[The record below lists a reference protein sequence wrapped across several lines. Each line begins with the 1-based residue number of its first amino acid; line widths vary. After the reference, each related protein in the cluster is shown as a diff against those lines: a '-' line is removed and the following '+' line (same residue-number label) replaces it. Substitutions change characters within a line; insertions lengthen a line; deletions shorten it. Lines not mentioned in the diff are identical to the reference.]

1 MALLEWKLSLL
12 LLLIV
17 HVAQQAPLDPKSP
30 DEEKAEK
37 LGEEIINKAEGDG
50 LADLGLE
57 YEGYLRE
64 VIQVLEA
71 DPEMKSHMDEM
82 DTNDLLSGK
91 FGKQLNN
98 VGSHIRS
105 QLDEL
110 KKKEIQ
116 RLRVIAR
123 KAMEQQAPE
132 VSQTD
137 LLQMIAHV
145 DFRNEHTF
153 EEEDLNNL
161 LQKATKD
168 LEENDRERR
177 KEFKRYEME
186 KELKRRNEMKMMNE
200 EERAEARRKY
210 EEERKQM
217 KQHAKLNHP
226 GSKKQLEEVWENTDH
241 LDRKDFNP
249 KTFFFL
255 HDSNSDGFLDEFELE
270 ALFIK
275 EVEKI
280 YQGKKNADVQEK
292 FEELSRMRE
301 HVVKQIDGNKDKMVS
316 LDEFME
322 AAAASDFDEEEEW
335 QDLNQE
341 SQFTE
346 EDLEKYQDEL
356 RRTLEETKAKMAEA
370 GDNFVRVRQP
380 PGQDTVQMN
389 QAQAHQVQDGLAQG
403 DNKIRFEGGSQ
414 QVRHDPPGSIPLS
427 NQQPAQPPQIRHATH
442 RLSNHQQHRMA
453 SNSNN
458 RISPHHQ
465 CNSNNQCV
473 AILYHSTTSII
484 RCIFF
489 YSAIYLW

>member
-17 HVAQQAPLDPKSP
+17 HVAHQAPLDPKSP

-241 LDRKDFNP
+241 LDKKDFNP

-301 HVVKQIDGNKDKMVS
+301 HVVNQIDGNKDKMVS
-316 LDEFME
+316 LEEFME
-322 AAAASDFDEEEEW
+322 AAAASDFDEDEEW
-335 QDLNQE
+335 QDINQE

-346 EDLEKYQDEL
+346 QDLEKYQDEL

-370 GDNFVRVRQP
+370 GDNFVRVRQS

-427 NQQPAQPPQIRHATH
+427 NQQPAQPPADQPRHPPAEQPPAA
-442 RLSNHQQHRMA
+442 SDGQQ
-453 SNSNN
+453 
-458 RISPHHQ
+458 
-465 CNSNNQCV
+465 
-473 AILYHSTTSII
+473 
-484 RCIFF
+484 
-489 YSAIYLW
+489 

>member
-17 HVAQQAPLDPKSP
+17 HVAHQAPLDPKSS

-241 LDRKDFNP
+241 LDKKDFNP

-301 HVVKQIDGNKDKMVS
+301 HVVNQIDGNKDKMVS
-316 LDEFME
+316 LEEFME
-322 AAAASDFDEEEEW
+322 AAAASDFDEDEEW
-335 QDLNQE
+335 QDINQE

-346 EDLEKYQDEL
+346 QDLEKYQDEL

-370 GDNFVRVRQP
+370 GDNFVRVRQS

-427 NQQPAQPPQIRHATH
+427 NQQPAQPPADQPRHPPAEQPPAA
-442 RLSNHQQHRMA
+442 SDGQQ
-453 SNSNN
+453 
-458 RISPHHQ
+458 
-465 CNSNNQCV
+465 
-473 AILYHSTTSII
+473 
-484 RCIFF
+484 
-489 YSAIYLW
+489 

>member
-427 NQQPAQPPQIRHATH
+427 NQQPAQPPADQARHPPA
-442 RLSNHQQHRMA
+442 QQPPAA
-453 SNSNN
+453 SDG
-458 RISPHHQ
+458 Q
-465 CNSNNQCV
+465 QQQQQNQPPPPV
-473 AILYHSTTSII
+473 
-484 RCIFF
+484 
-489 YSAIYLW
+489 

>member
-1 MALLEWKLSLL
+1 MGMLEWKLPLL

-17 HVAQQAPLDPKSP
+17 HVAQQAPVDPKP
-30 DEEKAEK
+30 AEEDRDRDEGEGIA
-37 LGEEIINKAEGDG
+37 GEEILNIAEGDG
-50 LADLGLE
+50 IADLGLE

-82 DTNDLLSGK
+82 DTNDLLTGK

-98 VGSHIRS
+98 VGSHIRG

-116 RLRVIAR
+116 RLRIIAR
-123 KAMEQQAPE
+123 KAMEQQALGKAKPAD
-132 VSQTD
+132 QKFLD
-137 LLQMIAHV
+137 
-145 DFRNEHTF
+145 
-153 EEEDLNNL
+153 NL
-161 LQKATKD
+161 IGHLDPSSMDAFSPDDITKLIQKATKD

-186 KELKRRNEMKMMNE
+186 KELKRRSEMRRMNE
-200 EERAEARRKY
+200 EERAEAMENY
-210 EEERKQM
+210 EKERKEM

-249 KTFFFL
+249 KTFLYL

-275 EVEKI
+275 EVEKV
-280 YQGKKNADVQEK
+280 YKDQKTADVQEK

-301 HVVKQIDGNKDKMVS
+301 HVVNQIDNNKDKMVS
-316 LDEFME
+316 LAEFME
-322 AAAASDFDEEEEW
+322 AASASDFEEDSEW

-346 EDLEKYQDEL
+346 GDLEKYQEEL

-380 PGQDTVQMN
+380 QGQQDAVNMN
-389 QAQAHQVQDGLAQG
+389 QAQAQQIKDGLSAG
-403 DNKIRFEGGSQ
+403 LPALKEGNDKKL
-414 QVRHDPPGSIPLS
+414 R
-427 NQQPAQPPQIRHATH
+427 
-442 RLSNHQQHRMA
+442 
-453 SNSNN
+453 
-458 RISPHHQ
+458 
-465 CNSNNQCV
+465 
-473 AILYHSTTSII
+473 Y
-484 RCIFF
+484 
-489 YSAIYLW
+489 